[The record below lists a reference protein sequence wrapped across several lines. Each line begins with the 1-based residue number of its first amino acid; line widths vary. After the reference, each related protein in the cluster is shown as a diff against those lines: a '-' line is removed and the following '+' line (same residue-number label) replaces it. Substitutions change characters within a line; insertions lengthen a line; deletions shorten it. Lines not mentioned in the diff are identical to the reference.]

1 MTMRILYL
9 SQYFPPEVGATQTRS
24 YEMARNL
31 VRLGHQ
37 VTVLTE
43 VPNHPSGNIP
53 PAYRGKLYERANMD
67 GVEVI
72 RVWVKTA
79 PEKTLATRMLFY
91 LTYMVGAT
99 LAGLFLTPG
108 RFDLVYA
115 SSPPLFVGGAALA
128 LSHLRRAPMVFEVRD
143 LWPESAVQLGEL
155 GSACAIRL
163 ATRLEETCYLR
174 ARHIVVVTEGI
185 RARLLERGY
194 PAEKLTVIPNGANID
209 LYTPQALNLE
219 LRRMWGIEPERFV
232 VLYAGLHGLA
242 HGLETALLAADELR
256 ARPEVLFLF
265 VGDGPQKA
273 ALIERAR
280 QMGLPNVLFH
290 DALPEEKLPAAIAM
304 ADVGLDTRRRLG
316 ISQGTLP
323 VKMFSYMACARPVL
337 LSTEGESAE
346 LLRRAGAGVAVPP
359 EDPATLARAILEL
372 QADHALRAELG
383 RRGRAFVEAHYSR
396 QGFARQ
402 LEQVLLS
409 LLAPGA
415 AQGASKEE
423 P

>member
-1 MTMRILYL
+1 MRILYL
-9 SQYFPPEVGATQTRS
+9 SQYFPPEVGATQTRA
-24 YEMARNL
+24 YEMAHNL
-31 VRLGHQ
+31 VQLGHQ

-43 VPNHPSGNIP
+43 VPNHPSGIIP
-53 PAYRGKLYERANMD
+53 PAYRGKLYERAKMD
-67 GVEVI
+67 GIDVI

-79 PEKTLATRMLFY
+79 PEKTFATRMLFY
-91 LTYMVGAT
+91 LTFMVDAT
-99 LAGLFLTPG
+99 LAGSLLAPG

-128 LSHLRRAPMVFEVRD
+128 LSRLRRAPMVFEVRD

-155 GSACAIRL
+155 NSTRAVRQ
-163 ATRLEETCYLR
+163 ATRLEETCYRR

-185 RARLLERGY
+185 RTRLLERGF
-194 PAEKLTVIPNGANID
+194 PAEKMTVIPNGANTD

-219 LRRMWGIEPERFV
+219 LRRSWGIGPERFV

-242 HGLETALLAADELR
+242 HGLETALLAAEELGEH
-256 ARPEVLFLF
+256 PEILFLF

-273 ALIERAR
+273 ALVEQAR

-290 DALPEEKLPAAIAM
+290 DALPEVELPAAIAM

-323 VKMFSYMACARPVL
+323 VKMFSYMASARPVL
-337 LSTEGESAE
+337 LSTEGESTE

-359 EDPATLARAILEL
+359 EDPKALSQAVLDL
-372 QADHALRAELG
+372 QADPALRAEMG

-396 QGFARQ
+396 QGFARR
-402 LEQVLLS
+402 LEQLLQS
-409 LLAPGA
+409 LLVPGA
-415 AQGASKEE
+415 N
-423 P
+423 

>member
-1 MTMRILYL
+1 MRILYL
-9 SQYFPPEVGATQTRS
+9 SQYFPPEVGATQTRA
-24 YEMARNL
+24 YEMAHNL
-31 VRLGHQ
+31 VQLGHQ

-43 VPNHPSGNIP
+43 VPNHPSGIIP
-53 PAYRGKLYERANMD
+53 PAYRGKLYERAKMD
-67 GVEVI
+67 GIDVI

-79 PEKTLATRMLFY
+79 PEKTFATRMLFY
-91 LTYMVGAT
+91 LTFMVDAT
-99 LAGLFLTPG
+99 LAGSLLAPG

-128 LSHLRRAPMVFEVRD
+128 LSRLRRAPMVFEVRD

-155 GSACAIRL
+155 NSTRAVRQ
-163 ATRLEETCYLR
+163 ATRLEETCYRR

-185 RARLLERGY
+185 RTRLLERGF
-194 PAEKLTVIPNGANID
+194 PAEKMTVIPNGANTD

-219 LRRMWGIEPERFV
+219 LRRSWGIGPERFV

-242 HGLETALLAADELR
+242 HGLETALLAAEELGEH
-256 ARPEVLFLF
+256 PEILFLF

-273 ALIERAR
+273 ALVERAR
-280 QMGLPNVLFH
+280 QMGLPNVQFH
-290 DALPEEKLPAAIAM
+290 DALPEVELPAAIAM

-323 VKMFSYMACARPVL
+323 VKMFSYMASARPVL
-337 LSTEGESAE
+337 LSTEGESTE

-359 EDPATLARAILEL
+359 EDPKALSQAVLDL
-372 QADHALRAELG
+372 QADPALRAEMG

-396 QGFARQ
+396 QGFARR
-402 LEQVLLS
+402 LEQLLQS
-409 LLAPGA
+409 LLVPGA
-415 AQGASKEE
+415 N
-423 P
+423 

>member
-1 MTMRILYL
+1 MRILYL
-9 SQYFPPEVGATQTRS
+9 SQYFPPEVGATQTRA
-24 YEMARNL
+24 YEMAHNL
-31 VRLGHQ
+31 VQLGHQ

-43 VPNHPSGNIP
+43 VPNHPSGIIP
-53 PAYRGKLYERANMD
+53 PAYRGRLYERAKMD
-67 GVEVI
+67 GIDVI

-79 PEKTLATRMLFY
+79 PEKTFATRLLFY
-91 LTYMVGAT
+91 LTFMVDAT
-99 LAGLFLTPG
+99 LAGSLLAPG

-128 LSHLRRAPMVFEVRD
+128 LSRLRRAPMVFEVRD

-155 GSACAIRL
+155 NSTRAVRQ
-163 ATRLEETCYLR
+163 ATRLEETCYRR

-185 RARLLERGY
+185 RTRLLERGY
-194 PAEKLTVIPNGANID
+194 PAEKMTVIPNGANTD

-219 LRRMWGIEPERFV
+219 LRRSWGIGPERFV

-242 HGLETALLAADELR
+242 HGLETALLAAEELGEH
-256 ARPEVLFLF
+256 PEILFLF

-273 ALIERAR
+273 ALVERAR
-280 QMGLPNVLFH
+280 QMGLPNVQFH
-290 DALPEEKLPAAIAM
+290 DALPEVELPAAIAM

-323 VKMFSYMACARPVL
+323 VKMFSYMASARPVL
-337 LSTEGESAE
+337 LSTEGESTE

-359 EDPATLARAILEL
+359 EDPKALSQAVLDL
-372 QADHALRAELG
+372 QADPALRAEMG

-396 QGFARQ
+396 QGFARR
-402 LEQVLLS
+402 LEQLLQS
-409 LLAPGA
+409 LLVPGA
-415 AQGASKEE
+415 N
-423 P
+423 

>member
-1 MTMRILYL
+1 MRILYL
-9 SQYFPPEVGATQTRS
+9 SQYFPPEVGATQTRA

-43 VPNHPSGNIP
+43 VPNHPTGIIP
-53 PAYRGKLYERANMD
+53 PAYRGKLYERSQMD
-67 GVEVI
+67 GVDVV

-79 PEKTLATRMLFY
+79 PQKTFATRMLFY
-91 LTYMVGAT
+91 LTYMVNAA
-99 LAGLFLTPG
+99 LAGLLLAPG

-128 LSHLRRAPMVFEVRD
+128 LSRLRRAPMVFEVRD

-155 GSACAIRL
+155 NSARAVRQ
-163 ATRLEETCYLR
+163 ATRLEEACYRR

-194 PAEKLTVIPNGANID
+194 PSEKVTVIPNGANTD
-209 LYTPQALNLE
+209 LYTPQPLNLE
-219 LRRMWGIEPERFV
+219 LRRCWGIGPERFV

-256 ARPEVLFLF
+256 AHPEILFLF

-273 ALIERAR
+273 GLVERAG

-290 DALPEEKLPAAIAM
+290 DALPEDELPAAIAM

-337 LSTEGESAE
+337 LSTEGESTA

-359 EDPATLARAILEL
+359 EDPAALARAVLEL
-372 QADHALRAELG
+372 QADPALRAELG
-383 RRGRAFVEAHYSR
+383 HKGRAFVQAHSSR

-402 LEQVLLS
+402 LEQLLQG
-409 LLAPGA
+409 LLVPGA
-415 AQGASKEE
+415 I
-423 P
+423 